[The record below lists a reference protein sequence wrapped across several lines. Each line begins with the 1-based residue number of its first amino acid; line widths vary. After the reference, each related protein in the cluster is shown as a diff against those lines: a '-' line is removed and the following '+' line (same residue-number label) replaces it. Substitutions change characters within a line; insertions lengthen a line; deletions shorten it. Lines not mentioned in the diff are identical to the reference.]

1 MKTCLALALA
11 LTSLAASGDDGATP
25 DDNEV
30 ISRVVVTFE
39 PTNTNPRS
47 FTWDDPDGDGGDAPT
62 VEPITLAP
70 GSHTL
75 RVQFLNALGTTPED
89 ITQEVADEGEEHL
102 VLLLGSA
109 VVGPATT
116 TPSGPL
122 MQAYADTD
130 ANGLPLGLEHTIEV
144 SPGAGTLR
152 VVLRHMPAEEPPG
165 KSATTLDDVK
175 AGGLTAIGGSTD
187 VDVEFMVTA
196 AGAGPT

>member
-1 MKTCLALALA
+1 MKTGLSLALIALA
-11 LTSLAASGDDGATP
+11 ACSDDHGHSH
-25 DDNEV
+25 DENEV

-39 PTNTNPRS
+39 PTNSNPRS

-70 GSHTL
+70 GSHTM
-75 RVQFLNALGTTPED
+75 RVQFLNALETTPED

-109 VVGPATT
+109 VIGPATT
-116 TPSGPL
+116 TTSGPL

-130 ANGLPLGLEHTIEV
+130 ANGLPLGLAHTIQV
-144 SPGAGTLR
+144 SPGTGTLR

-175 AGGLTAIGGSTD
+175 TGGLNAIGGSTD

-196 AGAGPT
+196 AGAPPT